1 MPTGALILALPLAL
15 GGESAGGEGTGI
27 AVLSVVSIVAGYL
40 LIAALWYFVFRDR
53 ARTRRRR
60 RRGPSD

>member
-15 GGESAGGEGTGI
+15 GGESGGDSTGI

-53 ARTRRRR
+53 ARARRRR